1 MTDED
6 KVRALFGFGE
16 KRELPSRYWEIGW
29 EDANNEEPDG
39 NYEPTYDDEELPFC

>member
-39 NYEPTYDDEELPFC
+39 NYKPTYDDEELPFC

>member
-16 KRELPSRYWEIGW
+16 TRKLPSRYWEIGW
-29 EDANNEEPDG
+29 EDADNEEPDEEREL
-39 NYEPTYDDEELPFC
+39 NYDEEELPFC

>member
-16 KRELPSRYWEIGW
+16 KRKLPSRYWEIGW
-29 EDANNEEPDG
+29 EDANDEEPDEKREL
-39 NYEPTYDDEELPFC
+39 NYDEEELPFC